1 MIPEFRGL
9 YKPTRSWVYGSY
21 IHCEIYGD
29 MIKPF
34 DSPTE
39 YDVIRKTVGQYTGLK
54 DKNGLTEVYEDDIIG
69 PNGLVKGNRYDGPD
83 LLKDKANLLIEG
95 FGTKAW
101 LTTYQKA
108 VDRGCSGAE

>member
-39 YDVIRKTVGQYTGLK
+39 YDVIPETVGQYTGLK
-54 DKNGLTEVYEDDIIG
+54 DRGGQKIFVGDKIINKRKLGDVGEVVFWNGAFCVQWQRHPMDYLAYAWRDNEV
-69 PNGLVKGNRYDGPD
+69 VGNIHQLR
-83 LLKDKANLLIEG
+83 A
-95 FGTKAW
+95 
-101 LTTYQKA
+101 
-108 VDRGCSGAE
+108 